1 MSDWSEQGAV
11 PVDDA
16 AVPDPPTVDEVMD
29 EQRRRDD
36 LPDPSDD
43 PDHQQVVDEDDDV
56 DGEDGEDAM
65 TDQAI
70 AGNMPP
76 DARPDIG

>member
-1 MSDWSEQGAV
+1 MTDWSEQGAI
-11 PVDDA
+11 PAEDA
-16 AVPDPPTVDEVMD
+16 AVDDPPTVDEVLE

-43 PDHQQVVDEDDDV
+43 PDHQQVVDDTAAGRAE
-56 DGEDGEDAM
+56 AM

-70 AGNMPP
+70 AADMPP
-76 DARPDIG
+76 EARPDIDP